1 MRQRD
6 PIHDRRLQQFL
17 WLAPQECKRQIAI
30 TDYRQPDYVASEVLA
45 SVIRAR
51 FGSSNGVLSGAAEAL
66 HRRVVQGAETRIRTK
81 DAWRRLEQNN
91 SEVVTEAI
99 SYFWD
104 KFLDDEQA
112 VCNAEVRFAVYLKNK
127 VDDYMRHLLTD
138 ENSRPSVD
146 DMVGTDEDGDEVEF
160 IDTVKDAN
168 GESPEE
174 AAMRGQL
181 STKIVNALMSLPR
194 RERNAFYFR
203 VACEFEWKKVAELLG
218 CSIPTARELV
228 EKSLEKIRGE
238 LR

>member
-6 PIHDRRLQQFL
+6 PIHDRRLHQIL
-17 WLAPQECKRQIAI
+17 WLDPQECKRQIAI
-30 TDYRQPDYVASEVLA
+30 TDYRQPDYVVSEVLA
-45 SVIRAR
+45 SMIRAR
-51 FGSSNGVLSGAAEAL
+51 FGANNGVLSAATEAL
-66 HRRVVQGAETRIRTK
+66 HRRVVEGAGTRIRTK
-81 DAWRRLEQNN
+81 EAWRQLEHNN

-112 VCNAEVRFAVYLKNK
+112 VCNAEVRFVVYLKNK

-138 ENSRPSVD
+138 ENTRPSVED
-146 DMVGTDEDGDEVEF
+146 VVGKDEDGDEVEF
-160 IDTVKDAN
+160 IDTVKDAD

-181 STKIVNALMSLPR
+181 STKVMNALMSLRR

-203 VACEFEWKKVAELLG
+203 VECEYKWKKVAELLG

-228 EKSLEKIRGE
+228 KNSLEKLRGE
-238 LR
+238 I